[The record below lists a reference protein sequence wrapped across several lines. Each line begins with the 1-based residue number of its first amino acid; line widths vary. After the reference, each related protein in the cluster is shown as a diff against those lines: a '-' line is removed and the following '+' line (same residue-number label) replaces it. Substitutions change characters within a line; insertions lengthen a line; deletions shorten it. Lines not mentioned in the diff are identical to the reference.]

1 MSCSSYWSYESF
13 ENASKLLFENTSDV
27 FEVIDISPA
36 GYSEWSD
43 SVYINVRYRFNDS
56 VIMSL
61 KDDLIQNPDAIK
73 RNVVRIIHFYFSSFL
88 NTNISVEKL
97 EYLDKDHTTVLSF

>member
-1 MSCSSYWSYESF
+1 MSCSSYWSYNSF
-13 ENASKLLFENTSDV
+13 EDVSKLLFENSSDV
-27 FEVIDISPA
+27 FEIIEILPI
-36 GYSEWSD
+36 GYSSWSD

-61 KDDLIQNPDAIK
+61 KDDLIQNPDEIK
-73 RNVVRIIHFYFSSFL
+73 RNVVGIIHHYFSSFL

-97 EYLDKDHTTVLSF
+97 EYFENDHVTVLSF